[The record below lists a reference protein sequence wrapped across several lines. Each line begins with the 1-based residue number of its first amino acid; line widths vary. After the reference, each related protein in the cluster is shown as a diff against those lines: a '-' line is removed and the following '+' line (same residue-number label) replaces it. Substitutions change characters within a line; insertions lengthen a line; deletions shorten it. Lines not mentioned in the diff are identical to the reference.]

1 MARFYWLVN
10 LNRSR
15 VKRFTKMQILK
26 INFFKYIFIASEEV
40 ASTWEKN
47 HLSRQLDK
55 N

>member
-15 VKRFTKMQILK
+15 VKRFTQMQILK
-26 INFFKYIFIASEEV
+26 INFLNISLIASEKV